1 MNNVR
6 KYSMVAILIQQ
17 VLTKGILLIPIV
29 LNAPRPLIYALFVVV
44 LPIDIL
50 FPLYRFR
57 KLKDELTKVESVIS
71 SRLCDRNPG
80 GDIAGKPA
88 LILENHMAACQTS
101 RDNTKRLLREKK
113 VHALEFS
120 EKMKDSVYT
129 TTRING
135 SVLSIHEKIEALNKD
150 ILNSLAAIEEITRT
164 ILSFGRQIEDQSSS
178 VVQTSA
184 AITEMD
190 ASISNVRG
198 ITEKKEGASKTLV
211 NSTQEGKRQMEEMGQ
226 VINSINSNIDSV
238 QEVIKVINDIA
249 TRTNLLSMNA
259 AIEAAHAGE
268 SGKGFAVVAAEIRK
282 LSESTGENAKLISKT
297 LKTIIENIKSAKDL
311 SLLNLDSYSKITHEA
326 SLMADAFRE
335 IHMATSELSGG
346 SNEIVSATQLLN
358 DVTTSI
364 KDGSREIALSSEE
377 IRKSIQRIV
386 DASKESAGETANIAD
401 VAQSLNV
408 IFLKVSEVFLKYEE
422 AISEIRSF
430 QEFEFEGKKERKEFD
445 VVPMMLQHLLWIIRA
460 RGAIDKKLDIDPSE
474 LVDHTTCRLGKW
486 ILNEAPEYLRKRDG
500 FIRLEKDHETL
511 HHLVREIIESRD
523 TLKRDDLEN
532 KYNELLQYS
541 ETILNE
547 LVKLDRDLSGGE
559 RQFLSS
565 SNEKD

>member
-1 MNNVR
+1 MKKGR
-6 KYSMVAILIQQ
+6 TYSTKAILIQQ
-17 VLTKGILLIPIV
+17 VLTKGILFVPILLDAPQTLMYFLFAGV
-29 LNAPRPLIYALFVVV
+29 LL
-44 LPIDIL
+44 IDIL
-50 FPLYRFR
+50 FPLHQLR
-57 KLKDELTKVESVIS
+57 KVKIELNKVESVIS
-71 SRLCDRNPG
+71 SRLCDQNPETG
-80 GDIAGKPA
+80 SVEKPA
-88 LILENHMAACQTS
+88 LILANHMAACQTS
-101 RDNTKRLLREKK
+101 RDNTRRILREKK

-164 ILSFGRQIEDQSSS
+164 ILSFGRQIEEQSSS

-198 ITEKKEGASKTLV
+198 ITEKKEDASKTLV

-297 LKTIIENIKSAKDL
+297 LKAIIENIKSAKDL
-311 SLLNLDSYSKITHEA
+311 SLLNLDSFTRITHEA

-335 IHMATSELSGG
+335 IHMATSELSAG

-364 KDGSREIALSSEE
+364 KEGSHEIALSSEE

-386 DASKESAGETANIAD
+386 EASKESAGETANIAD
-401 VAQSLNV
+401 VAQALNV

-430 QEFEFEGKKERKEFD
+430 QEFEFEGKRKRQDFD
-445 VVPMMLQHLLWIIRA
+445 VVSIMLQHLLWIIRA
-460 RGAIDKKLDIDPSE
+460 RGVIDKKLDIDLSE
-474 LVDHTTCRLGKW
+474 LVDHTTCRLGQW
-486 ILNEAPEYLRKRDG
+486 ILNEAPEYVKKQDG
-500 FIRLEKDHETL
+500 FVRLEKEHETL
-511 HHLVREIIESRD
+511 HRLVREIVESRD
-523 TLKRDDLEN
+523 TFKRDVLED
-532 KYNELLQYS
+532 KYNDLLQHS
-541 ETILNE
+541 EIILGE
-547 LVKLDRDLSGGE
+547 LAKLE
-559 RQFLSS
+559 RGRI
-565 SNEKD
+565 NPVPAT

>member
-1 MNNVR
+1 
-6 KYSMVAILIQQ
+6 MVAILIQQ

-29 LNAPRPLIYALFVVV
+29 LNAPRPLIYALFVLVF
-44 LPIDIL
+44 PIDIL

-71 SRLCDRNPG
+71 SRLYDRNRG
-80 GDIAGKPA
+80 GDTAGKPA
-88 LILENHMAACQTS
+88 LILENHMTACQTS

-226 VINSINSNIDSV
+226 VINSINSNIGSV

-335 IHMATSELSGG
+335 IHMATSELSAG

-386 DASKESAGETANIAD
+386 EASKESAGETANIAD

-486 ILNEAPEYLRKRDG
+486 ILNEAPEYLRKQDG

-511 HHLVREIIESRD
+511 HRLVREIIESRD
-523 TLKRDDLEN
+523 TLKRDVLEN

-541 ETILNE
+541 EIILKE

-559 RQFLSS
+559 RQLLSS
-565 SNEKD
+565 SNEKNYGINN